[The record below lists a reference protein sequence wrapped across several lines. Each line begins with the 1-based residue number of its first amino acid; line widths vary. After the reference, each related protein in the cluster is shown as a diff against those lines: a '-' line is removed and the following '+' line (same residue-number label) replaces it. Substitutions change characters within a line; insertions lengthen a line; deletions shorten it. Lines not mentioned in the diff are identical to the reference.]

1 MPQLVESCGMFIF
14 VSGLSQS
21 LFITFECVFK
31 AFERMFKGF
40 ELKFKSF
47 EHNFL
52 LKFITFSIGDKRFYY

>member
-14 VSGLSQS
+14 VLGLSQS

-52 LKFITFSIGDKRFYY
+52 LRNITFSIGDKRFYY

>member
-14 VSGLSQS
+14 VLGLSQS

-31 AFERMFKGF
+31 SFERVFKA
-40 ELKFKSF
+40 F

-52 LKFITFSIGDKRFYY
+52 LRNITFSISNKRFYY

>member
-14 VSGLSQS
+14 VLGLSQS

-31 AFERMFKGF
+31 SFERIFKAFERMFKA
-40 ELKFKSF
+40 F

-52 LKFITFSIGDKRFYY
+52 LRFITFSIGDKRFYY

>member
-14 VSGLSQS
+14 VSCLSQS

-40 ELKFKSF
+40 E
-47 EHNFL
+47 HNFL
-52 LKFITFSIGDKRFYY
+52 LKFITFSFGDKRFYY